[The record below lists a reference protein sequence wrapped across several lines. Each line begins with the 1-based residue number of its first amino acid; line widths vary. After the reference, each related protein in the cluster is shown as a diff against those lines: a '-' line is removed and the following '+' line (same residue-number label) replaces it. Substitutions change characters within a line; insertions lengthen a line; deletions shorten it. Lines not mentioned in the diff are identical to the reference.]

1 MSLPDGNHE
10 SLIRYSQRMLDQL
23 VELKNKP
30 LRPMANE
37 ILQEIAKRTSS
48 EFAGLLLVRKG
59 SNDAP
64 SQMSLFAEWSASGI
78 PSIRDKLQHIQLS
91 FLGNDA
97 KSSLSEGV
105 FVHTAL
111 NDAGIACSRLVSGLL
126 RDVKTNSLDMIPVL
140 VNKRLK
146 AILLLAHH
154 GNGEFFSYQ
163 DRVLL
168 QQISKVVY
176 LALQTVRHTRRRK
189 RDHRQWKRLAD
200 GTCDFALRVDR
211 HLEIVECVAF
221 RQKHLPAAL
230 GLPLSEFT
238 SPSSVETL
246 LETIETAVKTGTPRT
261 TEIRAIDGNHR
272 LCWYSVRIEP
282 GNGRTRQHATLYL
295 TNNEVERA
303 HAEELRELRKQL
315 DRATRLSL
323 LGQIAT
329 EFAHQLTQ
337 PLQSVINKCF
347 TLKSRIQNRKSTAQ
361 DRQEILAGIESNI
374 KHAQDMILSLRDF
387 LQNRSLKIRTVCL
400 KTMIEHAVTMV
411 ISPTEEGN
419 CRITV
424 LDPNRLTEHANAT
437 RVAVDRVHTTH
448 VFLNLLVNAMEACY
462 SAKTKSPEITI
473 TTSLTPNGKA
483 ILVEVKDN
491 GPGILPDKLNSVFDR
506 FFSTKDE
513 GFGIGLSICRD
524 VIERQGGSIH
534 VRNNEDGPGACFDFT
549 LLLVK
554 DEDNAEVIEE
564 PWNPDDEDPTD
575 ENSVEPSAG

>member
-23 VELKNKP
+23 VELKNEP

-64 SQMSLFAEWSASGI
+64 SQMSLFAEWSTSGI

-221 RQKHLPAAL
+221 RQKHLPAAV
-230 GLPLSEFT
+230 GLPLNEFT
-238 SPSSVETL
+238 SSGSSVTL
-246 LETIETAVKTGTPRT
+246 LATIETAVKTGTPRT
-261 TEIRAIDGNHR
+261 TEIRAIDGDHR

-303 HAEELRELRKQL
+303 HEEELRDMKKQL
-315 DRATRLSL
+315 DRATRLSM

-337 PLQSVINKCF
+337 PLQSVITKCF
-347 TLKSRIQNRKSTAQ
+347 TLRSRIQNPEATIEERLDVLNA
-361 DRQEILAGIESNI
+361 IESNI
-374 KHAQDMILSLRDF
+374 LHARDMIFSLRDF
-387 LQNRSLKIRTVCL
+387 LKNRSLKIGVVSL
-400 KTMIEHAVTMV
+400 KAMIEHAVTMV
-411 ISPTEEGN
+411 VPPTEDGK

-424 LDPNRLTEHANAT
+424 LDPNNLTDHRDT
-437 RVAVDRVHTTH
+437 THVAVDRVHTTH
-448 VFLNLLVNAMEACY
+448 VFLNLLVNAMEACH

-473 TTSLTPNGKA
+473 TTTLTPNGKA

-491 GPGILPDKLNSVFDR
+491 GPGIPVDKLDSVFDR
-506 FFSTKDE
+506 FFSTKEE

-524 VIERQGGSIH
+524 VIERQGGAIH
-534 VRNNEDGPGACFDFT
+534 VRNNSDGPGACFDFT
-549 LLLVK
+549 LPLVG
-554 DEDNAEVIEE
+554 DEDESEVIEE

-575 ENSVEPSAG
+575 EVSA